1 MDSENLLKSIMLILN
16 DKRTLRNPIFN
27 IGSDVEISINELAN
41 KIANLFK
48 LKIIKPIKKNDII
61 DYYVPNIQKFKRYY
75 KIKFSENLNKSII
88 KSIN

>member
-1 MDSENLLKSIMLILN
+1 MDSEDLIKSIMLMLN
-16 DKRTLRNPIFN
+16 DKRTHQNPIFN
-27 IGSDVEISINELAN
+27 IGSDVEISINKLAS

-48 LKIIKPIKKNDII
+48 LKVIKPIKETNTI